1 MVGRSNN
8 RDREDPNVVADPNE
22 AKVMFELFH
31 LLMNMS
37 DSQKEELIDYQRNV
51 FHLLGLDKQQH
62 NSKTRFPTNLDE
74 TKEAITKGANSIL
87 KNFPS
92 QRVFEIGDHACVDLK
107 ETVLL
112 HAGHG
117 AHLNFGIDGRTGEKI
132 VKD

>member
-1 MVGRSNN
+1 
-8 RDREDPNVVADPNE
+8 
-22 AKVMFELFH
+22 
-31 LLMNMS
+31 MNMS
-37 DSQKEELIDYQRNV
+37 DSAKEELIDNQRDE
-51 FHLLGLDKQQH
+51 FHLLVPDKQQH
-62 NSKTRFPTNLDE
+62 NLKTRSSTSIDE
-74 TKEAITKGANSIL
+74 SKEAITKGAYSIL

-117 AHLNFGIDGRTGEKI
+117 ADLNFGIDGRTGEKI